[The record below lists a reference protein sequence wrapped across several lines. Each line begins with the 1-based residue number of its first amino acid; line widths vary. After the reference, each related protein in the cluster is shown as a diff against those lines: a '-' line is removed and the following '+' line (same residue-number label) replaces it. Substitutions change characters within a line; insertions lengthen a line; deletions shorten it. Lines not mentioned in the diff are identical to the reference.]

1 MVNRV
6 QAAVLSFGSIAA
18 VIGMFAPW
26 LTIGPTS
33 WSSLDLRSL
42 VVDLGY
48 KESSIFDYA
57 VSAWVLVPAL
67 LAVAVFAGWLQR
79 LVTSGVFG
87 VLGALYAGVVAF
99 AVTRAPEIVPF
110 DTEWG
115 VTVTFVGA
123 VVVFVASVWGF
134 VLAATDRRSRHS

>member
-1 MVNRV
+1 MGLTPKVGSDCGDRV
-6 QAAVLSFGSIAA
+6 HATVLSFGSLAA

-26 LTIGPTS
+26 LTVGPTS

-42 VVDLGY
+42 V
-48 KESSIFDYA
+48 F
-57 VSAWVLVPAL
+57 
-67 LAVAVFAGWLQR
+67 
-79 LVTSGVFG
+79 SGVFG

-123 VVVFVASVWGF
+123 VVVFVASVGGF
-134 VLAATDRRSRHS
+134 VLAATDRR

>member
-1 MVNRV
+1 VVNRV
-6 QAAVLSFGSIAA
+6 QAVVLSVGSLVA

-26 LTIGPTS
+26 LTVGPTS

-42 VVDLGY
+42 VVDLGF
-48 KESSIFDYA
+48 KEGGIFDYA

-99 AVTRAPEIVPF
+99 AVTQAPEIVPF

-115 VTVTFVGA
+115 VAVTFVGA
-123 VVVFVASVWGF
+123 AAVFGASVSGF
-134 VLAATDRRSRHS
+134 VLAATDRR